1 MRHCYDVSN
10 ECAWDGTL
18 TTRQSVIFS
27 RHVTFTYKQDVMPK
41 AVDNW
46 TLAAAP
52 TTPLQ
57 REGFMEAC
65 TQWMTSEPPDDRRDA
80 FERPF
85 ALPTHADGGA
95 RPGDAA
101 ARAFVRGQ
109 TDDDVRDGAALVC
122 ELCSEGGSAAET
134 VAGTAAS
141 SRARG
146 VANPFTKQCYVVVCD
161 ACVTAT

>member
-1 MRHCYDVSN
+1 
-10 ECAWDGTL
+10 
-18 TTRQSVIFS
+18 
-27 RHVTFTYKQDVMPK
+27 MPK

-46 TLAAAP
+46 TFAAAP

-101 ARAFVRGQ
+101 TRAFVRGQ

-122 ELCSEGGSAAET
+122 ELCSEGGS
-134 VAGTAAS
+134 GSGNGGRSSGGNRSAS
-141 SRARG
+141 SRARAV